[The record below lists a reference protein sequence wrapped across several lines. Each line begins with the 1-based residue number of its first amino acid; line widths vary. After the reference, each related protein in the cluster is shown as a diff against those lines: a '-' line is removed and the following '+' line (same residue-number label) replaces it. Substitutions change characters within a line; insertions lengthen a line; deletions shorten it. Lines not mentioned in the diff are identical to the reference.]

1 MVQRKLTR
9 EELQHVDR
17 AAWYLRCVMNRC
29 GLIASG
35 DSVLDHLSAIEAH
48 GTTDGK
54 PYVEPQ
60 PEVGDGYRPA
70 TEADAWRKDVE
81 YFSNLK
87 GNGWFPRAV
96 HGKPLESSYHY
107 RVPIDRIPT
116 DEDAKQRPTVMV
128 RDDGDKKWWPVKLLG
143 VRDKY
148 SPFVAIYES
157 GALNAWKYARFPY
170 PGELD

>member
-1 MVQRKLTR
+1 MGQRKLTR
-9 EELQHVDR
+9 EELQHVEK
-17 AAWYLRCVMNRC
+17 AAWYLQSVIKQC
-29 GLIASG
+29 GLIRG
-35 DSVLDHLSAIEAH
+35 GGVVLVDYLNEIAAH

-54 PYVEPQ
+54 PWIEPQ
-60 PEVGDGYRPA
+60 PEIGEGYRRA
-70 TEADAWRKDVE
+70 TEADVGRRDLE

-87 GNGWFPRAV
+87 GNGWFARPV

-128 RDDGDKKWWPVKLLG
+128 SSSVADGWLPRALLAVTVMG
-143 VRDKY
+143 
-148 SPFVAIYES
+148 FLVAS
-157 GALNAWKYARFPY
+157 GDGFSNWKQARFPY